1 MMKESREREMKEK
14 QSKKKKKRRGD
25 RENEGRKTNRGQT
38 AGTKTITVSHVLLLL
53 RHLASFS
60 YKTSVQLSFNNIEV
74 SKAATYN

>member
-14 QSKKKKKRRGD
+14 QSKKKKKKRRG
-25 RENEGRKTNRGQT
+25 ENEGRKTNRGQT
-38 AGTKTITVSHVLLLL
+38 AGTKTITVSHVLLLP
-53 RHLASFS
+53 RYLASFS